1 MLKPIEEL
9 TFTDDFMFRR
19 VMENP
24 EICKGLLERLLEIKI
39 EKIEYPVFDKMIASY
54 YKSNGIRLEVYVKG
68 ESKVLDVEIQNYN
81 EKNPLQNTRW
91 FQSLMDYDFLLKGNY
106 FTEFRESYVIV
117 LCKED
122 PWGENIPCY
131 TFANHCMEDIGLVL
145 KDKTHK
151 IFYNASS
158 YKREENPEKRAILE
172 YLVDKNPTSD
182 FTKQLDNFV
191 KQTKLNDIFRDNY
204 ISLEQEKSN
213 AE

>member
-1 MLKPIEEL
+1 
-9 TFTDDFMFRR
+9 
-19 VMENP
+19 
-24 EICKGLLERLLEIKI
+24 
-39 EKIEYPVFDKMIASY
+39 
-54 YKSNGIRLEVYVKG
+54 
-68 ESKVLDVEIQNYN
+68 VEIQIYN
-81 EKNPLQNTRW
+81 EKNPPKNTRW

-106 FTEFRESYVIV
+106 YTEFRESYVIV

-172 YLVDKNPTSD
+172 YLVDKNPSSD

-191 KQTKLNDIFRDNY
+191 EQTKLNDIFRDDY